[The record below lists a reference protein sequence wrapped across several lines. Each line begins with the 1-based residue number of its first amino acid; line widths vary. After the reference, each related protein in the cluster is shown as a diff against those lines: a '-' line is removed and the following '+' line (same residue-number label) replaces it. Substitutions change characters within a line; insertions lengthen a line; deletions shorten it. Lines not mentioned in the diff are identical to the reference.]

1 MIRVK
6 RVYEEPS
13 PDDGA
18 RVLVDRLWPRG
29 LSKEEAGLDVWLKE
43 VAPSSELRKW
53 YGHDPGKWDEFKRRY
68 AAELEGKE
76 DLLRELE
83 GKARK
88 GRLTLLFGS
97 KEVQYNNA
105 IALKELVEGRMRGKE
120 VPE

>member
-83 GKARK
+83 VKARK